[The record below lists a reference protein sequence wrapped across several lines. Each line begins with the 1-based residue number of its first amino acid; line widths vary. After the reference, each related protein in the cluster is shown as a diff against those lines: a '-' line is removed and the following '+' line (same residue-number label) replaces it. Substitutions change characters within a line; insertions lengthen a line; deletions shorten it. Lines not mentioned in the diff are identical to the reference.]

1 MMLLYMCVC
10 VVQASVPWM
19 GKPCYQRLTCVW
31 ITSSSVHIWKTSVTQ
46 KIILNTSYA
55 TAQNSIHVRAM
66 LARPSTRM
74 LLRAKKV
81 DNRFAAGSVWVVQ
94 FTIQGSHRRPERN
107 IKVDQ
112 SFGSDNDT
120 CDIDFR
126 LRRRVCRSVQLQI
139 RGRKR
144 SLTGRQ

>member
-1 MMLLYMCVC
+1 MCVC
-10 VVQASVPWM
+10 GSGFSAVN
-19 GKPCYQRLTCVW
+19 GE
-31 ITSSSVHIWKTSVTQ
+31 
-46 KIILNTSYA
+46 
-55 TAQNSIHVRAM
+55 AM
-66 LARPSTRM
+66 LPTFDLCVDYFVICPYMKNLSDPEDYTKYFICNGTKLHPRSCNAGETFHQN
-74 LLRAKKV
+74 AFTCKKSGQPFC
-81 DNRFAAGSVWVVQ
+81 RGECVWVVQ

-107 IKVDQ
+107 NKVDQ